1 MRRDGNCD
9 GHAGGANSAGS
20 SPLGAIPNGESMEK
34 FDAIVLGAGIVGVS
48 AAIHLLR
55 RNRSVVLIDQRPPG
69 EATSYGNAGVIER
82 EGFYPIVFPRGWG
95 ELLRYA
101 RNGEAALHFNRSFL
115 PKIAPWLLKLRAASS
130 QSGIRAYADAINPIL
145 SHAASE
151 HGALAGK
158 SRALEFYRGTGW
170 LRGYRSLASFE
181 SSTRLQ
187 LALAGQFG
195 VRYQVLNSHEISDLE
210 PDLAPVFARALFWPD
225 TVSVSSPGGV
235 VKAHARLFELMG
247 GALAVGDARSL
258 RRENDLWVVDR
269 QAGGPAQAPDVV
281 VALGPWSMDL
291 LGPLGYRFPLAVKRG
306 YHLHFKPRGDATL
319 DRPVV
324 DVDHGYVLTP
334 MRQGYRITS
343 GIEFDDR
350 DAPPTPVQ
358 IERILPQ
365 ARALF
370 PLGEAVE
377 REPWM
382 GARPCF
388 PDSLPIIGPAPRH
401 PGLWLDFGHGHLG
414 FTLGPASGRLLA
426 ELITREMPFVDP
438 LPFGAGRFRG

>member
-1 MRRDGNCD
+1 MK
-9 GHAGGANSAGS
+9 
-20 SPLGAIPNGESMEK
+20 K

-48 AAIHLLR
+48 AALNLLK
-55 RNRSVVLIDQRPPG
+55 RNRSVVLVDRSGAG

-82 EGFYPIVFPRGWG
+82 EGFYPIVFPRKTG
-95 ELLRYA
+95 ELWSAA
-101 RNGEAALHFNRSFL
+101 RNGEARLHYNARYM
-115 PKIAPWLLKLRAASS
+115 PKIAPWLLKLRAASAP
-130 QSGIRAYADAINPIL
+130 RRVEAYAEAMNPIL

-151 HGALAGK
+151 HGVLAGK

-170 LRGYRSLASFE
+170 LRGHRSVASFAA
-181 SSTRLQ
+181 SGPQR
-187 LALAGQFG
+187 ALADHFG
-195 VRYQVLNSHEISDLE
+195 VRYEILDNHQIADLE
-210 PDLAPVFARALFWPD
+210 PDLAPVFARAVLWPD

-235 VKAHARLFELMG
+235 TKSFARLFELMG
-247 GALAVGDARSL
+247 GGLGHGDARSL
-258 RRENDLWVVDR
+258 RRENDLWVVDC
-269 QAGGPAQAPDVV
+269 ASGPVTAPDVV
-281 VALGPWSMDL
+281 VALGPWSMDV

-306 YHLHFKPRGDATL
+306 YHLHFKPRGDAAL
-319 DRPVV
+319 DRPIV

-370 PLGEAVE
+370 PIGDPIE

-382 GARPCF
+382 GSRPCF
-388 PDSLPIIGPAPRH
+388 PDSMPVVGPAPRH

-414 FTLGPASGRLLA
+414 FTLGPATGRLLA

-438 LPFGAGRFRG
+438 APFAATRFRG